1 MRRSFYHLTR
11 GERDVILEGIAT
23 NTPLSDIAASLGKNP
38 TSISREVKNYR
49 SYEGSGNPSTPTLC
63 THWEKCEVRNL
74 CTSPCEKRKCRSC
87 TRYSCA
93 ALCTNF
99 EQKACARTTRW
110 PHVCNGCLTATQRR
124 CRLVK
129 WRYYPSIATVKADKQ
144 RSQSRQ
150 GISFNATELVT
161 LDEKITPLIRENKLS
176 VEAALKVCKDINVS
190 PSTLR
195 RWIDSG
201 NTSVIRLD
209 LLSAPSRKVRK
220 KRQVIKS
227 RHTDDGRSFDDFER
241 LSKDIK
247 KQAWEIDT
255 VQGAKRDTCR
265 LMTLC
270 HRDSNFL
277 FIFKIAQNTQ
287 ECVVGI
293 LDYLDVLCFD
303 AGHEFSEIF
312 SVLLADNGAEFGDS
326 EGIEESCVT
335 DGDKRCSLYYCD
347 PYSSWQKPYVESAH
361 TFIRRVLPKGV
372 SFESLTHKQVAKLC
386 SHINSYPR
394 ASKDKTPFEQILEV
408 VPPHLLSEL
417 GIESILPMEV
427 ALRQDLLDF

>member
-11 GERDVILEGIAT
+11 GERDVILESIAK
-23 NTPLSDIAASLGKNP
+23 NTPLADIAASLGKNP

-49 SYEGSGNPSTPTLC
+49 SCEGSGKPSTSTLC
-63 THWEKCEVRNL
+63 AHWERCDKRDL
-74 CTSPCEKRKCRSC
+74 CPNPCGRKKCRSC
-87 TRYSCA
+87 AKRSCA
-93 ALCTNF
+93 KYCGDY
-99 EQKACARTTRW
+99 EEKICPRTARW
-110 PHVCNGCLTATQRR
+110 PHVCNGCPTATQRR

-150 GISFNATELVT
+150 GISFNEAELIA

-176 VEAALKVCKDINVS
+176 VEAALKVCDDINVS
-190 PSTLR
+190 SSTLR
-195 RWIDSG
+195 RWIDTG
-201 NTSVIRLD
+201 NTAVIRLD

-220 KRQVIKS
+220 KRQVTKS
-227 RHTDDGRSFDDFER
+227 HHTDDGRSFDDFEK
-241 LSKDIK
+241 LDEDIK
-247 KQAWEIDT
+247 KQAWEMDT
-255 VQGAKRDTCR
+255 VQGSKKDTCR

-303 AGHEFSEIF
+303 ANREFSRDF
-312 SVLLADNGAEFGDS
+312 SVLLTDNGTEFGDS
-326 EGIEESCVT
+326 EGIEESSVT
-335 DGDKRCSLYYCD
+335 DGDKRCSVYYCD
-347 PYSSWQKPYVESAH
+347 PYSSWQKPHVESAH

-372 SFESLTHKQVAKLC
+372 SFERLTHKQVAKLC

-394 ASKDKTPFEQILEV
+394 PSEEKTPFEQILEV
-408 VPPHLLSEL
+408 LPSTLLSEL
-417 GIESILPMEV
+417 GIVAILPTEV
-427 ALRQDLLDF
+427 ALTQDLLGS